1 MELFSC
7 GRAIRWIDHTG
18 RSGWIAQS
26 RGRRCILRSGRSG
39 WISRSGRSG
48 WIARSGRGGWIACI
62 TGFLLGAAG
71 CSSESGPPI
80 VQPPPVTTA
89 NISGTVTDGEGPVPA
104 VTVTLDDGTTAFV
117 TTTAT
122 TGTFRL
128 QLEPGSYD
136 VRCSVAPPA
145 QGESLQLTR
154 VSFATTGDHRLD
166 LRLASGRL
174 HVEAPPSMEGD
185 TIQVGLYWNSTLIA
199 RHSGVI
205 EENRARVEFR
215 ALLPVPVL
223 VAVQLPGEEAPLFP
237 PGVSAPAAES
247 YWPLMPDGSAESTLI
262 VPATDRVRT
271 RSSAR

>member
-1 MELFSC
+1 MANS
-7 GRAIRWIDHTG
+7 R
-18 RSGWIAQS
+18 RSGWIA
-26 RGRRCILRSGRSG
+26 G
-39 WISRSGRSG
+39 ISS
-48 WIARSGRGGWIACI
+48 
-62 TGFLLGAAG
+62 LLLAAVG
-71 CSSESGPPI
+71 CSSDSGPPI

-154 VSFATTGDHRLD
+154 VSFETSGNHRLD

-174 HVEAPPSMEGD
+174 HVEATPAMEGD
-185 TIQVGLYWNSTLIA
+185 TVQVGLYWNSTLIA

-205 EENRARVEFR
+205 EKSRARVEFR

-223 VAVQLPGEEAPLFP
+223 VAVQLPGEDGPLFP
-237 PGVSAPAAES
+237 PGVSVPVAES
-247 YWPLMPDGSAESTLI
+247 YWTLLPDGSGESTLI
-262 VPATDRVRT
+262 VPATDRGRT
-271 RSSAR
+271 RSTAP

>member
-1 MELFSC
+1 M
-7 GRAIRWIDHTG
+7 
-18 RSGWIAQS
+18 
-26 RGRRCILRSGRSG
+26 
-39 WISRSGRSG
+39 
-48 WIARSGRGGWIACI
+48 
-62 TGFLLGAAG
+62 
-71 CSSESGPPI
+71 
-80 VQPPPVTTA
+80 QPPPITTA

-128 QLEPGSYD
+128 QVDPGSYD

-154 VSFATTGDHRLD
+154 VSFETTGDHRLD

-174 HVEAPPSMEGD
+174 HVEAPPAMEGD
-185 TIQVGLYWNSTLIA
+185 TVEVGLYWNSTLIA
-199 RHSGVI
+199 RHTGVI

-237 PGVSAPAAES
+237 PGVSAPVAES
-247 YWPLMPDGSAESTLI
+247 YWPLLPDGSAESTLI
-262 VPATDRVRT
+262 VPATDRGRT